1 VWFDEWVIRPGDD
14 IYLAIERGLE
24 AATVQVLCLS
34 PAALESDWV
43 TLERSTVLFRDPAN
57 SGRRFIPLLLAD
69 CALPDALRRYK
80 HVDFREDAEAAFEE
94 LLKICRVAM
103 EQVPEPL
110 PPTGERHGNA
120 APCSAAASGMA
131 EPWTEFRA
139 RLAAG
144 GAVPEL
150 DEETRQ
156 ALLRHAP
163 ATVEEYRLA
172 RVAEWS
178 QPRFDLDKRFT
189 RLTLLLD
196 QGPEAQG
203 VRWEA
208 QSRPQPFD
216 DLRDVLNETDATAL
230 VLLGPPGCGK
240 STLLRRLELDL
251 ALDALRGSGGDAPLS
266 LFLPLSRHRPA
277 RAGGDPPPPRD
288 WLAEEWAQRYPR
300 LPGLP
305 ELLRRGP
312 FLLLLDAVNEIP
324 HAGPEDYR
332 GRIGLWRELL
342 ADLAREAPGVRAVF
356 TCRSLDYSAL
366 LSTPESPVPQVRIEP
381 LEDQQVEQFLGAYD
395 PDRGPRLWRELR
407 GTPQL
412 ELFRSPFYLRL
423 LLAHPG

>member
-1 VWFDEWVIRPGDD
+1 
-14 IYLAIERGLE
+14 
-24 AATVQVLCLS
+24 
-34 PAALESDWV
+34 
-43 TLERSTVLFRDPAN
+43 
-57 SGRRFIPLLLAD
+57 
-69 CALPDALRRYK
+69 
-80 HVDFREDAEAAFEE
+80 
-94 LLKICRVAM
+94 M
-103 EQVPEPL
+103 
-110 PPTGERHGNA
+110 
-120 APCSAAASGMA
+120 
-131 EPWTEFRA
+131 
-139 RLAAG
+139 
-144 GAVPEL
+144 

-203 VRWEA
+203 VRWQA

-216 DLRDVLNETDATAL
+216 DLRDVLKETDATAL

-251 ALDALRGSGGDAPLS
+251 ALDALRGPGGDASLS
-266 LFLPLSRHRPA
+266 LFLPLSRYRPA

-305 ELLRRGP
+305 ELFRRGP
-312 FLLLLDAVNEIP
+312 FLLLLDAVSEIP

-332 GRIGLWRELL
+332 ERIGLWRELL
-342 ADLAREAPGVRAVF
+342 ADWRGKRPASGPCSPAGASTTAPSCPPPSR
-356 TCRSLDYSAL
+356 RSPRYGSSLWKTRRWNSSSL
-366 LSTPESPVPQVRIEP
+366 PTTPPAAPISGR
-381 LEDQQVEQFLGAYD
+381 D
-395 PDRGPRLWRELR
+395 LR

-412 ELFRSPFYLRL
+412 DRFRSPFYLRL
-423 LLAHPG
+423 LLAHRGHDGRLSKGRAALFTGFVRQALGPAARGSGSRGRGNGRRDRTAAHRGDREARTPRVRKERCGPGTEDASIRRWNEDEGGWWIQATCVRYTGLTKVRRDAQGMTKVMHKSSKGDGCSHPKA